1 MFLKDRQVSSLGC
14 FPFEF
19 WVLRFRDLGAPFSSF
34 GCFVFE
40 IWVLR
45 FRDLGASF
53 SRFGCFVLRSSFSKL
68 PETGTK
74 NRCVI
79 EVTHFLRRKLR
90 ERLNLKLFRNMSV
103 HEFYRLKALITLEQ
117 VNTSKKKKQKEES
130 SMVRRTG
137 RVL

>member
-1 MFLKDRQVSSLGC
+1 M
-14 FPFEF
+14 
-19 WVLRFRDLGAPFSSF
+19 LRFRDLGAPFSSF

-53 SRFGCFVLRSSFSKL
+53 SRFGYFVLRSSFSSASFSKL
-68 PETGTK
+68 PETEIK

-90 ERLNLKLFRNMSV
+90 ERLNLELFRNMSV
-103 HEFYRLKALITLEQ
+103 HEFCRLKALITLEQ
-117 VNTSKKKKQKEES
+117 VNTIEWWKK
-130 SMVRRTG
+130 R
-137 RVL
+137 

>member
-14 FPFEF
+14 FAFEF

-53 SRFGCFVLRSSFSKL
+53 SRFGCSVLRSSFSSASFSKL

-90 ERLNLKLFRNMSV
+90 ERLNLELFRNMSV

-117 VNTSKKKKQKEES
+117 VNTIEWWKKK
-130 SMVRRTG
+130 
-137 RVL
+137 

>member
-14 FPFEF
+14 FAFEF

-74 NRCVI
+74 NRWVI

-90 ERLNLKLFRNMSV
+90 ERLNLELFRNMSV
-103 HEFYRLKALITLEQ
+103 HEFCHLKALITLEQ
-117 VNTSKKKKQKEES
+117 VNTIEWWKK
-130 SMVRRTG
+130 R
-137 RVL
+137 

>member
-14 FPFEF
+14 FAFEF

-90 ERLNLKLFRNMSV
+90 ERLNLELFRNMSV

-117 VNTSKKKKQKEES
+117 VNTIEWWKKK
-130 SMVRRTG
+130 
-137 RVL
+137 